1 MSVIH
6 RIPAACALLA
16 SCLVAGPALA
26 QGAPMPSPAAS
37 GPAAAETRSPAVANA
52 SRLERAE
59 GLFLIDYQTVPV
71 RGGET
76 LDLIGFHILT
86 RMNDWLHL
94 GIGGHAP
101 LFRGAYGGFMA
112 FDVTAHAQRRI
123 FGPVFAN
130 AGVSLGGGGGGKS
143 VQQSR
148 TLSGTGG
155 FVKAYAGLGVDFDGF
170 SVGANVARM
179 KFKDSAIDHSQLNV
193 YFQKPFSYVLGSY
206 SGAGERLDAAE
217 RSELQQATSDSIESI
232 LTLGLDNLFQIDPQG
247 TNKRTINL
255 IDLQYA
261 HFVSPGV
268 YWYFNA
274 AGGYRGR
281 PLYNQAFG
289 GLGYRA
295 HLSPRFKLYGQ
306 FGIGSGGYAPET
318 IDTGPGL
325 LLYPKVSAE
334 VMLDR
339 HLGLALSAGYLVA
352 PKGSS
357 KNVTVGAALNYH
369 IRSGEGSAGADGALL
384 RGYRFNL
391 YQQTET
397 GVVFRGAEQPD
408 VHLLTMQI
416 DTQLGPHL
424 YIPVQV
430 GAAYNAY
437 LNLPG
442 YGELLTGV
450 GVQSRFRKGDRF
462 QVFGQLL
469 VGANPHGV
477 VYKTGLGL
485 NLSLS
490 DRWALYGVAGQ
501 TFAGLGEKKNEFR
514 SDYAGVGLSYR
525 FSVPNR

>member
-1 MSVIH
+1 MSG
-6 RIPAACALLA
+6 RIRPLTRTAASIALALG
-16 SCLVAGPALA
+16 AGLALA
-26 QGAPMPSPAAS
+26 Q
-37 GPAAAETRSPAVANA
+37 PAAAPQQPAPAA
-52 SRLERAE
+52 EGSRLVRAD
-59 GLFLIDYQTVPV
+59 GLLMLDYQTVPV
-71 RGGET
+71 RDGAT
-76 LDLIGFHILT
+76 LDLIGFHVFT
-86 RMNDWLHL
+86 PMTDWLHL

-101 LFRGAYGGFMA
+101 LFRGEYGGFMA
-112 FDVTAHAQRRI
+112 FDVTAHAHRRI

-130 AGVSLGGGGGGKS
+130 AGISLGGGGGGKS

-155 FVKAYAGLGVDFDGF
+155 FVKTYAGLGIEFDGF

-179 KFKDSAIDHSQLNV
+179 RFKDSAIDHSQLNV
-193 YFQKPFSYVLGSY
+193 FFKKPFSYVTGTY
-206 SGAGERLDAAE
+206 AAAGERLGEAE
-217 RSELQQATSDSIESI
+217 RDELRQATADSIESM

-261 HFVSPGV
+261 HFVTPEI

-295 HLSPRFKLYGQ
+295 RLSPRVSVYGQ
-306 FGIGSGGYAPET
+306 LGIGSGGYAPET

-325 LLYPKVSAE
+325 LLYPKLSAE
-334 VMLDR
+334 YMLDR
-339 HLGLALSAGYLVA
+339 NLGLALSAGYMAA
-352 PKGSS
+352 PKASS
-357 KNVTVGAALNYH
+357 KNVTLGAALNYH
-369 IRSGEGSAGADGALL
+369 IRSGEGSAGGSDALL
-384 RGYRFNL
+384 RGYRLNL

-397 GVVFRGAEQPD
+397 GVVFRGAAQPD
-408 VHLLTMQI
+408 IQLLTLQI
-416 DTQLGPHL
+416 DTRLGPNL

-430 GAAYNAY
+430 GAAYTAY

-442 YGELLTGV
+442 YGELLTGL
-450 GVQSRFRKGDRF
+450 GLQSRFGRGDRF
-462 QVFGQLL
+462 QFFGQVM

-485 NLSLS
+485 NLSLG

-501 TFAGLGEKKNEFR
+501 TFAGWGAKKDEFR
-514 SDYAGVGLSYR
+514 ADYAGVGLTYR